1 MKDKLLN
8 LYIEAIEDGTMWFL
22 SYYCSSSEDK
32 EKRLREDEELIEN
45 FKILLEQ
52 L

>member
-1 MKDKLLN
+1 MKDELLN
-8 LYIEAIEDGTMWFL
+8 LYIEAIEDGTNWFL
-22 SYYCSSSEDK
+22 SYYCSSSE
-32 EKRLREDEELIEN
+32 ERENRLHKDEELIEN